1 MTSLLGLGAGLGAGL
16 WALAVW
22 AWPPRLDLPTLLRR
36 LDPAP
41 PPPAAPEVAPGWP
54 LRMARPLTRVLA
66 AGGLPRPGLAA
77 DLAVLQRP
85 AAVHLAYQATATL
98 AGAAAPALAVAVLTG
113 LGAKIGWLPPAWAT
127 LLGAAA
133 GLAIPDRMARAS
145 AARRR
150 RELRHALSAYLDLL
164 VVSLAGGAGIDG
176 AMTNAA
182 SVGRGWAF
190 DQLRHALA
198 TARLTNT
205 TSWTA
210 LARLGDEL
218 AIPELTELATAA
230 SLAGNEGAKVR
241 GSLTA
246 SAATWRVHQLTDAET
261 EANAATERMSLPVVL
276 LFAGFLLFIGYPAVA
291 AVLGGL

>member
-1 MTSLLGLGAGLGAGL
+1 MTSLLGLGAGVGVGL

-22 AWPPRLDLPTLLRR
+22 AWPPRLDLPTLLTR
-36 LDPAP
+36 LNPAP
-41 PPPAAPEVAPGWP
+41 PPRATTEVALRWP
-54 LRMARPLTRVLA
+54 LRIARPLTRVLA
-66 AGGLPRPGLAA
+66 ACGLPRPGHVA

-85 AAVHLAYQATATL
+85 VTVHLAYQATAAL
-98 AGAAAPALAVAVLTG
+98 AGAAAPALAVALLTG
-113 LGAKIGWLPPAWAT
+113 LGVRVGWLLPAWAIV
-127 LLGAAA
+127 LGAAA
-133 GLAIPDRMARAS
+133 GLVIPDRMARAS

-176 AMTNAA
+176 AMTNAV

-210 LARLGDEL
+210 LARLGDDL

-246 SAATWRVHQLTDAET
+246 SAATWRVHQLTEAEA